1 MEEKVKEK
9 EIQLVAFLLNEE
21 EFACNISNV
30 REVLKMVK
38 ITPLPKTLKFVEG
51 VINLRGEVIPVIDLR
66 KRFNLPEAGYSDRS
80 RIIIVEVASN
90 QVGLIVD
97 AVTEVLRLPG
107 SQVQASPSGI
117 AGDCSVLIKG
127 VGKIEQRLLIILNLE
142 YILSTEEQLALEDI
156 TAAGR
161 EAAALQDAGGVQEAG
176 GR

>member
-1 MEEKVKEK
+1 MEQKAKEK
-9 EIQLVAFLLNEE
+9 EIQVVVFLLNEE
-21 EFACNISNV
+21 EFACNISDV

-38 ITPLPKTLKFVEG
+38 VTPLPRTLKFVEG
-51 VINLRGEVIPVIDLR
+51 VINLRGDVIPVIDLR
-66 KRFNLPEAGYSDRS
+66 KRFNLPEAEYDEQS
-80 RIIIVEVASN
+80 RIIIVEVGSG

-97 AVTEVLRLPG
+97 AVTEVLRLPS

-117 AGDCSVLIKG
+117 AGDCSELIEG

-161 EAAALQDAGGVQEAG
+161 EAAAIQEAES
-176 GR
+176 